1 MNSTEKTSI
10 PSTSAKPVEAT
21 AALKTNTAA
30 ATATPGTPVSPVDAK
45 AKMASEAKAVKAPR
59 KASVKVAPKATV
71 TAQGNE
77 AKIAKVTAAV
87 APTSPV
93 KKALKSPLKSPAK
106 ALKAPTKPAKSV
118 NKKIA
123 SKATPKAPT
132 KPQVDKLA
140 KAKKPKLVR
149 DSFTIPKVEF
159 TVLDDLKVRAGK
171 LANSAKKSELI
182 RAGIKALAS
191 MTDAAF
197 LVALKAVP
205 AIKTG
210 RPAKE

>member
-1 MNSTEKTSI
+1 
-10 PSTSAKPVEAT
+10 
-21 AALKTNTAA
+21 
-30 ATATPGTPVSPVDAK
+30 
-45 AKMASEAKAVKAPR
+45 MASEAKAVKAPR

-106 ALKAPTKPAKSV
+106 ALVKAPTKPAKSV